1 MEEETPPTTGQVFRA
16 GMGTPLLPGGQQ
28 LCRGHPHNHTPSGG
42 AYTAFW
48 SDHRAA
54 ARLRF
59 SNPVKGLLGV
69 RSSWREGVACMWR
82 APVRSPPRLASDG
95 EDPAHPWDRLLAS
108 WDQEQ
113 LAEGAEAVD
122 PFLEDRIEI
131 RGLMGLD
138 PGTRNEPMLFCRD
151 KGVTL
156 RPEPG
161 LRAGQCVGKRVK
173 ALGAPFY
180 LHW

>member
-1 MEEETPPTTGQVFRA
+1 MAGRSGLYVAGPGQVSSKA
-16 GMGTPLLPGGQQ
+16 
-28 LCRGHPHNHTPSGG
+28 S
-42 AYTAFW
+42 
-48 SDHRAA
+48 
-54 ARLRF
+54 
-59 SNPVKGLLGV
+59 LG
-69 RSSWREGVACMWR
+69 R
-82 APVRSPPRLASDG
+82 
-95 EDPAHPWDRLLAS
+95 EDPAHPWDRFLAS

-113 LAEGAEAVD
+113 PAEGAEAVD
-122 PFLEDRIEI
+122 PFLEDRTEI

-161 LRAGQCVGKRVK
+161 LGAGRCVGKRAK